1 MKLTVSDLDLFA
13 GMPRDCSEPIFQEP
27 WEAQLFAM
35 VVYLHEKG
43 IFTWQEWT
51 ERLSRVTHR
60 AQAAGD
66 SDFGDTYYRHWLTAF
81 EDLIAEKNST
91 SPAKDIKF
99 MDFLVSQKVSGTK
112 SSWRMGSCTKGTSQ
126 TGSFTNT
133 ADNKFKKWDDRFSKR
148 RIKCK
153 GSQDIKYLK
162 VFDICNNGAAGNNCT
177 YNNTQRYKG
186 QLGGQGTGI
195 YEKWYLGKMEVNMN
209 NGSKK
214 KYLYFQIH

>member
-1 MKLTVSDLDLFA
+1 MIGQLDK
-13 GMPRDCSEPIFQEP
+13 RI
-27 WEAQLFAM
+27 
-35 VVYLHEKG
+35 YEKG
-43 IFTWQEWT
+43 ITLLEALVSTAIIGIGFVAIFQMVNYSVQSIDISS
-51 ERLSRVTHR
+51 ERTKSNYLVGMV
-60 AQAAGD
+60 A
-66 SDFGDTYYRHWLTAF
+66 

-91 SPAKDIKF
+91 SPSKDVKF
-99 MDFLVSQKVSGTK
+99 MDYLVSNKVSGFK
-112 SSWRMGSCTKGTSQ
+112 SSWRMGSCSKGTSQ

-153 GSQDIKYLK
+153 GSQDIKFLK

-177 YNNTQRYKG
+177 YNNTQRYQGPG
-186 QLGGQGTGI
+186 QQGTGI

-209 NGSKK
+209 DGGKK

>member
-51 ERLSRVTHR
+51 ERLSRVSHR

-81 EDLIAEKNST
+81 EDLIAEKGLTPLSDLASRKKEWRQAYLAT
-91 SPAKDIKF
+91 PHGEPVE
-99 MDFLVSQKVSGTK
+99 LRSG
-112 SSWRMGSCTKGTSQ
+112 
-126 TGSFTNT
+126 
-133 ADNKFKKWDDRFSKR
+133 D
-148 RIKCK
+148 
-153 GSQDIKYLK
+153 
-162 VFDICNNGAAGNNCT
+162 
-177 YNNTQRYKG
+177 
-186 QLGGQGTGI
+186 
-195 YEKWYLGKMEVNMN
+195 
-209 NGSKK
+209 
-214 KYLYFQIH
+214 